1 MNVRYLNERK
11 IVAEE
16 LKKKALLITSMVIGD
31 FFLFGLVDSVMDY
44 NSFNIGMSVFFLIL
58 NILIFLK
65 GISIGKRCDRAR
77 RYESIFGSD
86 EDGIVTIG
94 EISTMMQVQ
103 DRKVYYDVKKLFKK
117 KFFIN
122 CNFDMRGNP
131 AVVMYDVTN
140 VQMQNMNP
148 EMQQQMMQNYQYQQ
162 YADPRTMMA
171 PPTGKQQKVAGV
183 INGAKTKQLI
193 NQQNVNNGVGFVQ
206 VICPN
211 CGTMNRLRA
220 GSMGKCVACQAPV
233 KGEVR

>member
-11 IVAEE
+11 IEAEE

-31 FFLFGLVDSVMDY
+31 FFLFGIVLFVSKKDS
-44 NSFNIGMSVFFLIL
+44 FGIGMCLFFVIL
-58 NILIFLK
+58 NALIFLK

-77 RYESIFGSD
+77 RYEAIFGSD

-94 EISTMMQVQ
+94 EISTMMSQPGNKIYN
-103 DRKVYYDVKKLFKK
+103 DIKKLFKK
-117 KFFIN
+117 KYFIN

-140 VQMQNMNP
+140 VQMQNANP
-148 EMQQQMMQNYQYQQ
+148 AMQQQMMQNYQYQQQ

-171 PPTGKQQKVAGV
+171 PPTGKQQQVAGV
-183 INGAKTKQLI
+183 INGAKTKQQI

-206 VICPN
+206 VVCPN
-211 CGTMNRLRA
+211 
-220 GSMGKCVACQAPV
+220 
-233 KGEVR
+233 